1 MLTYRTGKLN
11 KKEEQIIRILL
22 EEIPDLFR
30 DFYITKSN
38 VRYFLRENSDLLFEA
53 LKSGDKIIYGEEGIA
68 FITGWS
74 DHSKRNYIKILSK
87 DEKSTSNLLKIVNWH
102 VKSELWAKVK
112 KNNTLFNVLKRNNF
126 IFAGSRGKE
135 ILLVKKE
142 RTNA

>member
-11 KKEEQIIRILL
+11 KKDEQLIKSLL

-38 VRYFLRENSDLLFEA
+38 VRYFLRENSQLLFNA
-53 LKSGDKIIYGEEGIA
+53 LKNGDKVIFGEEGIV
-68 FITGWS
+68 FLTGWS

-87 DEKSTSNLLKIVNWH
+87 NEKSISNLLKVVNWH
-102 VKSELWAKVK
+102 VKGELWAKVK
-112 KNNTLFNVLKRNNF
+112 KNNPLYNVLKCNKF
-126 IFAGSRGKE
+126 IFVGSRGKE